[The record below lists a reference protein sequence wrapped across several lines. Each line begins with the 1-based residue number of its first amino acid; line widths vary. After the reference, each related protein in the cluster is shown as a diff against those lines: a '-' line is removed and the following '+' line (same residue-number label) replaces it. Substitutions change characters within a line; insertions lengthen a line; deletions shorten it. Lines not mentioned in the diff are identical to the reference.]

1 LGIGLRERDRGAK
14 SRMMTVFMSFRT
26 GNTGRLIT
34 NNRMGRDK
42 KHTEG
47 TLNLSSLSLGRSTC
61 RTKHQKSYLESRNIF
76 GRQYMVTKII
86 AMKITS
92 RETVRR
98 QPREKW

>member
-42 KHTEG
+42 KHT
-47 TLNLSSLSLGRSTC
+47 
-61 RTKHQKSYLESRNIF
+61 
-76 GRQYMVTKII
+76 
-86 AMKITS
+86 
-92 RETVRR
+92 
-98 QPREKW
+98 